1 MWLWTQGEKPGK
13 EADFRKGW
21 LHGASLLSHGRAS
34 EVPGASKARVSQRG
48 QQRGCGSPHTAWL
61 SWGRKARWEKRLQ
74 CRWKKGIT
82 ASEET
87 AVYQMAFQRARVRIL
102 MLEKWR
108 GGVRACSCRPR
119 ESKPRPP
126 AHRHVPEHDSQKNGP
141 WEEFG
146 RLAYSDASPEE
157 DSECPAE
164 RPKGCPLP
172 GGLERGVTPFG
183 DS

>member
-1 MWLWTQGEKPGK
+1 MLKAIYWKHYLKRGK
-13 EADFRKGW
+13 GIFAFSPFSCGFGHKERSQEEADFRKGW

-102 MLEKWR
+102 TLKKFR
-108 GGVRACSCRPR
+108 GRVRACSCWPR
-119 ESKPRPP
+119 EQTPP
-126 AHRHVPEHDSQKNGP
+126 TCSQTCD
-141 WEEFG
+141 ET
-146 RLAYSDASPEE
+146 RQ
-157 DSECPAE
+157 SEKWTL
-164 RPKGCPLP
+164 R
-172 GGLERGVTPFG
+172 RIW
-183 DS
+183 